1 MKDSF
6 FKQDWNSLTYGTVL
20 DLEVFVTEAQCS
32 RHWRINPEVP
42 RLCSTL
48 SIAGNQLGF
57 VLPYAALQMTVVY
70 PSRDLVMNIQNVR
83 LPGSWTYDS
92 FMSLEFT
99 KFTCKFCPFGI
110 PQPVRTRYEFNSN
123 SKVWV
128 LPDNWSSEMIQILS
142 LRIWD
147 KGGGK
152 WRLEHHWQL
161 GKCQEKKGCGAW
173 QGSPL

>member
-99 KFTCKFCPFGI
+99 KFTCKFCPSHNQLEPDMNSILTPKF
-110 PQPVRTRYEFNSN
+110 EFFLITDLQ
-123 SKVWV
+123 KWFRF
-128 LPDNWSSEMIQILS
+128 WAWESEIRGEVS
-142 LRIWD
+142 
-147 KGGGK
+147 GGWNIIGN
-152 WRLEHHWQL
+152 
-161 GKCQEKKGCGAW
+161 
-173 QGSPL
+173 